1 MINTSVTP
9 FFKRKNGK
17 RLHDLVEP
25 VKRTKKNLHQN
36 KEIKQTNKKKEKQ
49 NPNYEKNKRKQTHH
63 NHRDTVKSSN
73 TSIILS
79 GSRQELVR
87 PLILQFITDGHS
99 CFDIHIHHQISLWVS
114 PSLIPTEVNRS
125 SICVKKKR
133 NGPAGIF
140 FLCLKWYI
148 FKCLD

>member
-1 MINTSVTP
+1 MINSSATP

-17 RLHDLVEP
+17 GLHDLVELT
-25 VKRTKKNLHQN
+25 KRTKKTHTKTKKWN
-36 KEIKQTNKKKEKQ
+36 KQKNEAKPKPWEKTR
-49 NPNYEKNKRKQTHH
+49 KKQTHH
-63 NHRDTVKSSN
+63 NHGDTVKSSN
-73 TSIILS
+73 TYIILS
-79 GSRQELVR
+79 GSRHELVR

-99 CFDIHIHHQISLWVS
+99 CFDIHIHHQISLWAS

-125 SICVKKKR
+125 SICVKRKR

-148 FKCLD
+148 VKCLD